1 MSIMRLQGKAFHD
14 SKEQLIPVS
23 YSVSDKGRIR
33 VEYRHRANTRLR
45 FCHWLN
51 PEELAVFDKTTLP
64 QTVWKKKK
72 EQKMQSLDINKVSH
86 EVKLLILHEVLKRM
100 NNDEKLFKDT
110 YGTTYENINS
120 DTYLLDCFIYDLE
133 KCCLY
138 ARTLHDMIDD
148 YNRNTEG
155 YIDIPSIS
163 NLRGMD
169 LYNAVKECWI
179 TDEVIIVITVNDVDW
194 CISFID

>member
-1 MSIMRLQGKAFHD
+1 
-14 SKEQLIPVS
+14 
-23 YSVSDKGRIR
+23 
-33 VEYRHRANTRLR
+33 
-45 FCHWLN
+45 
-51 PEELAVFDKTTLP
+51 
-64 QTVWKKKK
+64 
-72 EQKMQSLDINKVSH
+72 MQSLDINKVSH